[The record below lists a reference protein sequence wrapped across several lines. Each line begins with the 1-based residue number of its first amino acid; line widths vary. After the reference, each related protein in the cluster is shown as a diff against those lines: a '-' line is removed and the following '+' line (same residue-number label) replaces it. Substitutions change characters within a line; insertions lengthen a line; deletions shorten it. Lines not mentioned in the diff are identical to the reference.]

1 MSNQLEMFENVNYKP
16 VELLPKKE
24 LKDMSFNFLIP
35 IVTSLFSQ
43 IFSIVSPEIR
53 QAIDEF
59 VKNLYLKAKAT
70 PNAFDDHA
78 VEILAVVLG
87 VKLED

>member
-1 MSNQLEMFENVNYKP
+1 MKNRLDLFDNINYKP
-16 VELLPKKE
+16 VERLPKKE

-35 IVTSLFSQ
+35 LVTSLFSQ

-53 QAIDEF
+53 QAIEEF
-59 VKNLYLKAKAT
+59 VKGLYLKAKAT

>member
-1 MSNQLEMFENVNYKP
+1 MNTQIEMFDNLIYKP
-16 VELLPKKE
+16 VDFLPKKE

-35 IVTSLFSQ
+35 LVTSLFSQ

-53 QAIDEF
+53 TAIDEF